1 MKTMKK
7 HSMFVIRFL
16 KNYEEKYPD
25 IIKDWCSNE
34 NQEQF
39 MKIRSQSDKSE
50 KRRCTCYILF
60 CLRRRKELKEQYP
73 HLPNTKITSMLA
85 EEWRIH
91 RDNKDDVYLEFK
103 KEDNKQVFFKKH
115 RLEICEKYPH
125 LSDKEVDLTVE
136 KMFGKM
142 NEIC

>member
-1 MKTMKK
+1 
-7 HSMFVIRFL
+7 
-16 KNYEEKYPD
+16 
-25 IIKDWCSNE
+25 
-34 NQEQF
+34 
-39 MKIRSQSDKSE
+39 
-50 KRRCTCYILF
+50 
-60 CLRRRKELKEQYP
+60 LRRRKELKEQYP